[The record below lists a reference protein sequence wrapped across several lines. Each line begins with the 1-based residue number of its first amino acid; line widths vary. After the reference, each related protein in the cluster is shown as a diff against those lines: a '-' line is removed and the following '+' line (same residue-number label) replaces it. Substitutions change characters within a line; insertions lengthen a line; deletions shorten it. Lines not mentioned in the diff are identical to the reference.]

1 MAERKLNANA
11 KRFEDFLREKG
22 ITKENRKTLAEIN
35 EMAKEDGVE
44 LFKTGSLNSVVNGD
58 LTTVKAVKEKKE
70 VVQIV
75 KKEVNTYWV
84 EDQQVVGS
92 KGVLRDAFLFARS
105 FDILNSKFLVVYQQF
120 SNASVVNSW

>member
-11 KRFEDFLREKG
+11 KRFEDYLREKG

-35 EMAKEDGVE
+35 EMAQKDGVE

-70 VVQIV
+70 VVQVV

-84 EDQQVVGS
+84 EDQQATSS
-92 KGVLRDAFLFARS
+92 KKLAP
-105 FDILNSKFLVVYQQF
+105 
-120 SNASVVNSW
+120 